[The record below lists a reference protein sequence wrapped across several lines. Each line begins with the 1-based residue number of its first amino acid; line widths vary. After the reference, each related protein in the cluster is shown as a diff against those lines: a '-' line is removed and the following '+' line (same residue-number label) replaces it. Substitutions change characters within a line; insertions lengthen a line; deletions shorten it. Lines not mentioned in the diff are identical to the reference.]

1 MYDRRQENAMTPATQ
16 SPPQVDVQQLV
27 QEADLGGRRPVG
39 LVKTLLFAVC
49 IGWSLLQLWY
59 ASPLPFTLRI
69 VVLNATEMRSL
80 HLALA
85 LLLAYL
91 AYPFGKRS
99 SREAIPYMD
108 WALAAVGAFC
118 AAYIFLFY
126 RELSTRSGQ
135 PTDLDIAVAV
145 VGVLLLLEATR
156 RVVGPPM
163 AIIAGLMLVYA
174 FAGPYMPDAIAHKG
188 VSLSKA
194 ASHYWLTT
202 EGVFGVALGVSASY
216 IFLFVLFGALLEKA
230 GAGGYFIKVA
240 YALLGHLRGGPAK
253 AAVVS
258 SGLMGMISGSSVANV
273 VTCGTFTIPLMKRV
287 GYTPE
292 KAGAIETAAGVDGQI
307 MPPVMGAAAFLMA
320 EYVGVPYIE
329 IVKNAALPALMS
341 YIALFYIAHLEACKA
356 GIHGLP
362 RAPGASTLARLV
374 GFGMTVCGVILLAN
388 VVYYGLGWVKT
399 VMGNGAIWVVV
410 PAIAVAYVGI
420 VKLVSMEP
428 DLEIDDPNAEMLV
441 LPPVKDTILAGLH
454 YLLPVVLLI
463 WALLVEELSPGLSA
477 FYATISLIVILLTQ
491 KPLIAFF
498 RGESNPLGRF
508 NQAWTDLVEGLELGA
523 RNMIGIGIATA
534 CAGIIVGTV
543 TVTGLGLVMTDLV
556 EAISGGN
563 LMGMLSLVAVACLIL
578 GMGMPT
584 TANYIVVSTLMA
596 PVVVELGAQS
606 GLVVPLVAVHM
617 FVFYFGLMADVT
629 PPVGLA
635 SFAAAAIA
643 KADPI
648 KTGIQA
654 FWYSIRTGILPF
666 MFIFNTNLLLI
677 DIESWWHLLL
687 TVVISIAGMLV
698 FAAAT
703 QGWFIRRSRWY
714 ESVALLLVTFTML
727 RPGFWL
733 DQVSEKYRVEPGTK
747 MMELA
752 AAARPDSSLRL
763 RIEGM
768 TLEGENVKK
777 TVLLP
782 LKGEGDARQRIAKA
796 GVTIMSTPNGVE
808 ILAVSLK
815 GAADKAGFEQG
826 FKVTGVEVE
835 ADRMDKE
842 WLYLPALLLL
852 VIILLFQRMRPE
864 DIVDRHAPSAA

>member
-1 MYDRRQENAMTPATQ
+1 
-16 SPPQVDVQQLV
+16 
-27 QEADLGGRRPVG
+27 
-39 LVKTLLFAVC
+39 
-49 IGWSLLQLWY
+49 
-59 ASPLPFTLRI
+59 
-69 VVLNATEMRSL
+69 
-80 HLALA
+80 
-85 LLLAYL
+85 
-91 AYPFGKRS
+91 
-99 SREAIPYMD
+99 
-108 WALAAVGAFC
+108 
-118 AAYIFLFY
+118 
-126 RELSTRSGQ
+126 
-135 PTDLDIAVAV
+135 
-145 VGVLLLLEATR
+145 
-156 RVVGPPM
+156 
-163 AIIAGLMLVYA
+163 
-174 FAGPYMPDAIAHKG
+174 
-188 VSLSKA
+188 
-194 ASHYWLTT
+194 
-202 EGVFGVALGVSASY
+202 
-216 IFLFVLFGALLEKA
+216 
-230 GAGGYFIKVA
+230 
-240 YALLGHLRGGPAK
+240 
-253 AAVVS
+253 
-258 SGLMGMISGSSVANV
+258 
-273 VTCGTFTIPLMKRV
+273 
-287 GYTPE
+287 
-292 KAGAIETAAGVDGQI
+292 
-307 MPPVMGAAAFLMA
+307 MA

-374 GFGMTVCGVILLAN
+374 GFGMTACGVILLAN

-399 VMGNGAIWVVV
+399 VMGNGAVWVIV
-410 PAIAVAYVGI
+410 PAIAAAYVGI

-477 FYATISLIVILLTQ
+477 FYATVSLIVILLTQ

-508 NQAWTDLVEGLELGA
+508 VQAWKDLVEGLELGA
-523 RNMIGIGIATA
+523 RNMIGIAIATA

-563 LMGMLSLVAVACLIL
+563 LMGMLVLVAVACLIL

-584 TANYIVVSTLMA
+584 TASYIVVSTLMA

-606 GLVVPLVAVHM
+606 GLVVPLVAIHM

-666 MFIFNTNLLLI
+666 MFIFNNNLLLI
-677 DIESWWHLLL
+677 GIESWWHLLL
-687 TVVISIAGMLV
+687 TVVVSIAGMLV

-763 RIEGM
+763 RIEGT
-768 TLEGENVKK
+768 TLEGVNVKK

-842 WLYLPALLLL
+842 WLYLPAFFLL

-864 DIVDRHAPSAA
+864 DIVDRHVPTAA

>member
-1 MYDRRQENAMTPATQ
+1 MTAPTQ
-16 SPPQVDVQQLV
+16 SSSPVDVQQLV
-27 QEADLGGRRPVG
+27 QEADLGGRSPTG
-39 LVKTLLFAVC
+39 LVKTLLFAIC

-69 VVLNATEMRSL
+69 FVLNATEMRSL

-99 SREAIPYMD
+99 SRTSIPYLD
-108 WALAAVGAFC
+108 WTLALVGAFC
-118 AAYIFLFY
+118 AGYLFLFY
-126 RELSTRSGQ
+126 RELSERPGQ
-135 PTDLDIAVAV
+135 PTTFDIAVAV
-145 VGVLLLLEATR
+145 AGMLLLLEATR

-163 AIIAGLMLVYA
+163 AIIASLMLVYA
-174 FAGPYMPDAIAHKG
+174 FAGAYMPDAIAHKG
-188 VSLSKA
+188 VSLAKA
-194 ASHYWLTT
+194 VSHYWVTT

-230 GAGGYFIKVA
+230 GAGSYFIKVA
-240 YALLGHLRGGPAK
+240 FALLGHLRGGPAK

-329 IVKNAALPALMS
+329 IVKNAALPAVMS

-362 RAPGASTLARLV
+362 RRPGASTLRRLL
-374 GFGMTVCGVILLAN
+374 GFGMTACGVILLAN
-388 VVYYGLGWVKT
+388 AVYYGLGWLKPAL
-399 VMGNGAIWVVV
+399 GGGAIWVIV
-410 PAIAVAYVGI
+410 PALAAAYIGI
-420 VKLVSMEP
+420 VKLVSLEP
-428 DLEIDDPNAEMLV
+428 DLAIDDPDAEMLV
-441 LPPVKDTILAGLH
+441 LPPVKETILAGLH

-463 WALLVEELSPGLSA
+463 WALMVEELSPGLSA
-477 FYATISLIVILLTQ
+477 FYATVSLMVILLTQ
-491 KPLIAFF
+491 KPLLAFF
-498 RGESNPLGRF
+498 RGEVNPLGRIKLG
-508 NQAWTDLVEGLELGA
+508 WTDLVQGLELGA

-563 LMGMLSLVAVACLIL
+563 LMGMLALVAVACLIL

-643 KADPI
+643 RADPI

-666 MFIFNTNLLLI
+666 MFIFNTDLLLI
-677 DIESWWHLLL
+677 GIHSWWRLLM
-687 TVVISIAGMLV
+687 TIVISITGMLV

-703 QGWFIRRSRWY
+703 QGWFMRRSRWY
-714 ESVALLLVTFTML
+714 ESVALLLVTFSLL

-733 DQVSEKYRVEPGTK
+733 DQFTEKYRVEPGARLV
-747 MMELA
+747 ELA
-752 AAARPDSSLRL
+752 SAALPDSSLRV
-763 RIEGM
+763 RIAG
-768 TLEGENVKK
+768 TSLEGDKVQK

-782 LKGEGDARQRIAKA
+782 LQGEGAGPQRIAKA
-796 GVTIMSTPNGVE
+796 GLTIMTTPEGVQVG
-808 ILAVSLK
+808 AVSLR
-815 GAADKAGFEQG
+815 GRAEKAGFEQG
-826 FKVTGVEVE
+826 FVVTGIEVPT
-835 ADRMDKE
+835 DRMAKE
-842 WLYLPALLLL
+842 WLYLPALLLMAA
-852 VIILLFQRMRPE
+852 IIGLQRLRRDEPAKPARPA
-864 DIVDRHAPSAA
+864 VS